1 MRNLILSA
9 QVKQNEMG
17 EKKPSTH
24 LDFHMLCSPE
34 ANIIP
39 WMLVIKQCDM
49 DNSYAL
55 SLFRQAFFLVNKAL
69 EGLKYNQSESSV
81 LRLTIHG
88 TCFLLLPQSD
98 FLATSPG
105 DSENGD
111 KFSGAGTGYMS
122 RKTVSGWSLQINRN
136 QIVSDLTGYRI
147 SFIIGWSA
155 HLWSRARN
163 FVQKE

>member
-81 LRLTIHG
+81 LSLTIHC
-88 TCFLLLPQSD
+88 TCFLFLPQSD
-98 FLATSPG
+98 FLATSPR

-122 RKTVSGWSLQINRN
+122 RQAVPGWSLQINSN
-136 QIVSDLTGYRI
+136 QIVSGLTGCRVG
-147 SFIIGWSA
+147 FIIGWSA
-155 HLWSRARN
+155 SLWSKARI
-163 FVQKE
+163 FVWKE